1 MSKKQFLKR
10 IMTDGVMTSTN
21 TLTSTE
27 FEVGSNAALGI
38 QFVWTGS
45 SVSGTLSCQVS
56 NDSGTTWSTFT
67 VTLPTI
73 SASNGGN
80 GIAAFVDFP
89 YQKIRFRYVNSS
101 GSGVMNMYLC
111 GKEN

>member
-1 MSKKQFLKR
+1 MKKQFSKR

-27 FEVGSNAALGI
+27 FDVGSTAALGV

-45 SVSGTLSCQVS
+45 SVSGTLSCQAS
-56 NDSGTTWSTFT
+56 NDNGTTWSTFT

-73 SASNGGN
+73 SSSNGGN
-80 GIAAFVDFP
+80 GIAAIADFP
-89 YQKIRFRYVNSS
+89 YQKIRFRYVNS
-101 GSGVMNMYLC
+101 GGTGVMNMYLA

>member
-27 FEVGSNAALGI
+27 FEVGSTASLGV
-38 QFVWTGS
+38 QFIWTGS
-45 SVSGTLSCQVS
+45 SVSGTLSCQAS
-56 NDSGTTWSTFT
+56 NDNGTTWSTVT

-73 SASNGGN
+73 SSSNGGN

-101 GSGVMNMYLC
+101 STGVMNMYLC